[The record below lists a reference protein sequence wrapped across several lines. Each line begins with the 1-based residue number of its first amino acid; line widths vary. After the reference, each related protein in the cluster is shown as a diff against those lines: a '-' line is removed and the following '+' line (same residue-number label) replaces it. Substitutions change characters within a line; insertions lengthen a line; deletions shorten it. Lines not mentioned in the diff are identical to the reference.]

1 MVKKKELAVKPA
13 EEEVAKGVGSVIELA
28 HQIWLAGVGAFAKA
42 EAEGG
47 QFFESLVKEGEA
59 VEERTKK
66 VAEEKIEAIKTKASE
81 SWEKVEE
88 MFQERVARVLKRLG
102 VPTHEDL
109 SKLSKQVEALDKSI
123 KELTKTR
130 GRSRRAGKGG

>member
-28 HQIWLAGVGAFAKA
+28 RQIWLAGVGAFAKA

-130 GRSRRAGKGG
+130 GGSRRAGKGG